1 MLPEAQPVAIKP
13 GKEFT
18 GSSSS
23 QRLHF
28 TLSSRY

>member
-1 MLPEAQPVAIKP
+1 MLYAAAIKP

-18 GSSSS
+18 GSSSP